1 MYRQKCLIPRT
12 NKRFLNALVTEA
24 VSTNK
29 RMKIQQLQ
37 REKQRTDYQ
46 TDTGDA
52 TNGRKKPQKA
62 REPPARKD
70 GTTSSRHGICEQQ
83 KRSSPGKINPSSKS
97 RDKEEN

>member
-1 MYRQKCLIPRT
+1 M
-12 NKRFLNALVTEA
+12 NALVTEA

-52 TNGRKKPQKA
+52 TNGRKKSQKA

-70 GTTSSRHGICEQQ
+70 DTISSRHGICEQR
-83 KRSSPGKINPSSKS
+83 KRSSPGKINSSSKS